1 MKSYRKL
8 IIVSIGMYI
17 LLAFLSGIAISHM
30 EVDYQHEYRV
40 ESNRIINQI
49 KDINEFDAIDLNDYK
64 YIQKIEYMD
73 KDVDERSQVSK
84 FYTESNQGQTQI
96 LPFYQENELQGYL
109 KFIYRIPEMNA
120 NKILILMEG
129 SLLIL
134 EVFILI
140 VLWYLDKKMIQP
152 FQRLN
157 EIPEELA
164 KGHFKGEIKEEKSRY
179 FGRFMW
185 GMSQLKDTL
194 DVSQKRQLE
203 LLREKKQM
211 LLSLSHDMKTPLNL
225 IKLYNKALND
235 GIYTDE
241 DAIDNARNQID
252 VKVNEIEKYID
263 EIIKSSRED
272 ILDLQVN
279 DGEFYLKDL
288 IEKVLSVYEEQC
300 KLRHIDLIVHPF
312 ENKIMKGDFER
323 SQEVFEN
330 LFENAFKY
338 GDGKRI
344 EISFAEEDYCQL
356 IHILNTGEVISDTDF
371 NHIFESF
378 YQGTNS
384 KGQRGNG
391 LGLYICRE
399 LMLKMGGT
407 IFANRCDE
415 GMVFTLVFR

>member
-8 IIVSIGMYI
+8 IIVSLGMYF
-17 LLAFLSGIAISHM
+17 LLACISGIAISHM

-49 KDINEFDAIDLNDYK
+49 NDINEFDAIDLNDYT
-64 YIQKIEYMD
+64 YIQDIEYMD
-73 KDVDERSQVSK
+73 KNIVEKKQVNE

-96 LPFYQENELQGYL
+96 LPFYRENELQGYL
-109 KFIYRIPEMNA
+109 KFIYRTPKTST

-129 SLLIL
+129 ALLIL
-134 EVFILI
+134 EIFILI

-152 FQRLN
+152 FHRLN
-157 EIPEELA
+157 EIPIELA

-203 LLREKKQM
+203 LLKEKKQM

-235 GIYTDE
+235 SIYTDE
-241 DAIDNARNQID
+241 DAINNARNQID
-252 VKVNEIEKYID
+252 VKVDEIEKYID

-279 DGEFYLKDL
+279 NGEFYLQDL
-288 IEKVLSVYEEQC
+288 MEKVLSVYEEQC
-300 KLRHIDLIVHPF
+300 KLRQIDLIVHPF

-344 EISFAEEDYCQL
+344 EISFTEEDYCQL

-378 YQGTNS
+378 YRGTNS

-407 IFANRCDE
+407 IFAKQCDE

>member
-8 IIVSIGMYI
+8 IIVSLGMYI
-17 LLAFLSGIAISHM
+17 LLACVSGIAISHM

-49 KDINEFDAIDLNDYK
+49 NDINEFDAIDLNDYT
-64 YIQKIEYMD
+64 YIQDIEYMD
-73 KDVDERSQVSK
+73 KNIVEKSQVNK

-109 KFIYRIPEMNA
+109 KFIYRTPKTST
-120 NKILILMEG
+120 NKILMLMEG

-134 EVFILI
+134 EIFILI

-152 FQRLN
+152 FHRLN
-157 EIPEELA
+157 EIPIELA

-203 LLREKKQM
+203 LLKEKKQM

-279 DGEFYLKDL
+279 DGEFYLQDL
-288 IEKVLSVYEEQC
+288 MEKVLSVYEEQC
-300 KLRHIDLIVHPF
+300 KLRQIDLIVHPF

-338 GDGKRI
+338 GDGKCI
-344 EISFAEEDYCQL
+344 EISFTEEDYCQL

-378 YQGTNS
+378 YRGTNS

-407 IFANRCDE
+407 IFAKQGDE

>member
-1 MKSYRKL
+1 MKHYRKL
-8 IIVSIGMYI
+8 IILSIGIYL
-17 LLAFLSGIAISHM
+17 LLACFSVIVIMHM

-49 KDINEFDAIDLNDYK
+49 DDINEIDTINLSDYT
-64 YIQKIEYMD
+64 YVQSIEYMD
-73 KDVDERSQVSK
+73 KDVDEQLQVNK
-84 FYTESNQGQTQI
+84 FYMESNQGQTQI
-96 LPFYQENELQGYL
+96 LPFYHENELQGYL
-109 KFIYRIPEMNA
+109 KFNYTTPEINTR
-120 NKILILMEG
+120 KILILMEG
-129 SLLIL
+129 VLLIL

-140 VLWYLDKKMIQP
+140 ILWYLDKKMIQP
-152 FQRLN
+152 FHRLN
-157 EIPEELA
+157 ELPEELA
-164 KGHFKGEIKEEKSRY
+164 KGHFKGEIKEEKSRF

-194 DVSQKRQLE
+194 DVSQKRQLD
-203 LLREKKQM
+203 LLKEKKQM

-235 GIYTDE
+235 GIYTDAKE
-241 DAIDNARNQID
+241 IENARKQID
-252 VKVNEIEKYID
+252 VKVVEIEKYID

-279 DGEFYLKDL
+279 NGEFYLQDL
-288 IEKVLSVYEEQC
+288 MEKVLSVYDEQC
-300 KLRHIDLIVHPF
+300 KLRQIDLIIHPF
-312 ENKIMKGDFER
+312 DNKIIKGDFER

-338 GDGKRI
+338 GDGRRI

-356 IHILNTGEVISDTDF
+356 IHILNTGDVISDTDF

-378 YQGTNS
+378 YRGVNS
-384 KGQRGNG
+384 KGKRGNG

-407 IFANRCDE
+407 IFAKRCEE
-415 GMVFTLVFR
+415 GMIFTLVFR